1 MIDTISRSKQAD
13 LFGNQSLPAIA
24 NVRDHYRD
32 DGRVSYEREKIRNP
46 AARKRS
52 EEGNR

>member
-1 MIDTISRSKQAD
+1 MIDTISLSKEAD
-13 LFGNQSLPAIA
+13 LFGNQSLQAIA
-24 NVRDHYRD
+24 NVRDHCRD
-32 DGRVSYEREKIRNP
+32 DGRVSYERETIQNP